1 MALSPG
7 TRLGPYEITAQ
18 IGVGGMG
25 EVYRATDTNLKRAVA
40 IKVLPDAVAA
50 DAERLARFQRE
61 AEVLA
66 SLNHPNIAAIHG
78 LERADGYTALVM
90 ELIEGPTLADRIAQG
105 AIPVDEALP
114 IARQIAEALEAAHE
128 QAIIHR
134 DLKPANVKVRPDGVV
149 KVLDFGLAKALEP
162 VSAGSTDATTS
173 PTITSPAVMTRMGV
187 ILGTAAYMSPEQAKG
202 RTADKR
208 SDVWAFGCVL
218 FEMVTGR
225 RAFEGEDISDTLAAV
240 LRGEP
245 DWTALPAIAPPELR
259 TLIEGCLTKDP
270 KERIAS
276 ISTVRFL
283 LDKRRV
289 LAVAAPAPF
298 GARRQWKQVLVVTFV
313 AAIVAAVSAIVFW
326 TVKPSTIQTVLA
338 VTRFSIPLGE
348 KQEITNLGRRAVA
361 ISPDGTQVVYVAN
374 NRLYLRVMS
383 ELEARPIPGT
393 ESLRGVNS
401 PAFSPDGRSIVFGS
415 GADRTLTL
423 KRIAVSGGT
432 PVEVCETDVLFGV
445 TWGPDG
451 ILFGQ
456 GPQGIMR
463 VPAEGGRP
471 ELLVEVKDGEL
482 ASEPQALPEG
492 RGTLFTIASGR
503 TLGLDLWNN
512 ARIVVHTSKGSEP
525 QTLFEG
531 GSDARYLSSGQIIYA
546 VEGRLWAASFD
557 LRDLKMSKPVP
568 VLDGVARG
576 VTTGATQF
584 SVSNSGSLA
593 YIPGPSSR
601 SRLPQFRLALL
612 DSAGN
617 TELLKLLP
625 GVYQSPRVS
634 PDGKQVALGISD
646 DKEADIWI
654 YDLAGTSAMRRL
666 TDGKRDRFP
675 VWSANGQYVAF
686 QSEREG
692 DRAIF
697 WQRAD
702 FSGTAERL
710 TMPQAGTSHIPE
722 SWSPQGDVF
731 TYSVFSDSTRRY
743 SLASFAIQTRQSQAF
758 RGLTSTLPLASDF
771 SPDGRWLAY
780 QVTDT
785 VAGPAQSTIFVAPFP
800 PTDDK
805 YQISETR
812 NGFRPTWLPDG
823 EKLKL
828 TYSTGVGPDGPQWVV
843 VNITMQPR
851 FTIGDAVRV
860 SNGGLIDSLGPTL
873 TFSGAVNARN
883 YDFTPDGRRIG
894 IIPVRDDASS
904 SPPERQHIQ
913 VVLNWTEELKQRVPT
928 R

>member
-1 MALSPG
+1 VPLAFG
-7 TRLGPYEITAQ
+7 TRLGPYEITGQ
-18 IGVGGMG
+18 IGAGGMG
-25 EVYRATDTNLKRAVA
+25 EVYRATDTNLKRTVA
-40 IKVLPDAVAA
+40 IKVLPEAVAT
-50 DAERLARFQRE
+50 DGERLARLQRE

-66 SLNHPNIAAIHG
+66 RLNHPNIASIYG
-78 LERADGYTALVM
+78 LEKSDGTAALVM
-90 ELIEGPTLADRIAQG
+90 ELVEGPTLADRITQAP
-105 AIPVDEALP
+105 IPLDEALP
-114 IARQIAEALEAAHE
+114 IAKQIAEALEAAHE
-128 QAIIHR
+128 QGIIHR
-134 DLKPANVKVRPDGVV
+134 DLKPANVKVRPDGMV
-149 KVLDFGLAKALEP
+149 KVLDFGLAKAVEP

-173 PTITSPAVMTRMGV
+173 PTITSPAMMTKMGV

-202 RTADKR
+202 RAADTR

-218 FEMVTGR
+218 FEMVTGW

-245 DWTALPAIAPPELR
+245 DWTALPAIATPEIR
-259 TLIEGCLTKDP
+259 TLIEGCLTKDR
-270 KERIAS
+270 KERISS

-289 LAVAAPAPF
+289 LAAAAPAPF
-298 GARRQWKQVLVVTFV
+298 RTRPRWKHVLVVTFV
-313 AAIVAAVSAIVFW
+313 AAIVAAISAIVSW
-326 TVKPSTIQTVLA
+326 TVKPPTIQTVLD

-348 KQEITNLGRRAVA
+348 NQELTNLERQAVA

-374 NRLYLRVMS
+374 NRLYLRSMS

-393 ESLRGVNS
+393 ESLRGVTS

-415 GADRTLTL
+415 STDQTLTL
-423 KRIAVSGGT
+423 KKIAVSGGT
-432 PVEVCETDVLFGV
+432 PVELCQTDALFGV
-445 TWGPDG
+445 TWGQDG

-456 GPQGIMR
+456 GPQGIMQ

-482 ASEPQALPEG
+482 ASAPQALPDG

-503 TLGLDLWNN
+503 TFGQDLWNT
-512 ARIVVHTSKGSEP
+512 ARIVVHASKGSEP
-525 QTLFEG
+525 QTLIEG
-531 GSDARYLSSGQIIYA
+531 GADARYLSIGQIIYA
-546 VEGRLWAASFD
+546 VEGRLFAASFD
-557 LRDLKMSKPVP
+557 LRDLKVTSKSVP
-568 VLDGVARG
+568 VLEGVARG
-576 VTTGATQF
+576 VATGATQF
-584 SVSNSGSLA
+584 SVSNSGSLV

-601 SRLPQFRLALL
+601 SRIPQFRLALL
-612 DSAGN
+612 ESAGK
-617 TELLKLLP
+617 TELLKLPP

-634 PDGKQVALGISD
+634 PDGKHLALGIGD
-646 DKEADIWI
+646 LKEADIWI

-666 TDGKRDRFP
+666 TFGKRDRFP

-710 TMPQAGTSHIPE
+710 TRPQAGTAHIPE
-722 SWSPQGDVF
+722 SWSPQGNVF

-743 SLASFAIQTRQSQAF
+743 SLASFSIETKESHSF

-780 QVTDT
+780 NVSDT
-785 VAGPAQSTIFVAPFP
+785 VAGPARSTVVVEPFP
-800 PTDDK
+800 PTNAK

-812 NGFRPTWLPDG
+812 NGFHPSWLPDG
-823 EKLKL
+823 KKL
-828 TYSTGVGPDGPQWVV
+828 TYSTGVGPDGPRWVV

-851 FTIGDAVRV
+851 FTIGDEVRV
-860 SNGGLIDSLGPTL
+860 SNGGLIDSLGPA
-873 TFSGAVNARN
+873 FSFPGGVNEPN

-894 IIPVRDDASS
+894 IIPVRDDVSS

-913 VVLNWTEELKQRVPT
+913 LVLNWLEELKRLVPT
-928 R
+928 K

>member
-1 MALSPG
+1 
-7 TRLGPYEITAQ
+7 
-18 IGVGGMG
+18 MG
-25 EVYRATDTNLKRAVA
+25 EVYRATDTNLKRTVA
-40 IKVLPDAVAA
+40 IKVLPQQFALDP
-50 DAERLARFQRE
+50 DRLARFQRE
-61 AEVLA
+61 AQVLA
-66 SLNHPNIAAIHG
+66 SLNHPNIGQIHG
-78 LERADGYTALVM
+78 LEESDGIKALVM
-90 ELIEGPTLADRIAQG
+90 ELVEGPTLADRIAQRP
-105 AIPVDEALP
+105 IPVDEVLP
-114 IARQIAEALEAAHE
+114 IAKQIAEAVEAAHE
-128 QAIIHR
+128 QGIVHR
-134 DLKPANVKVRPDGVV
+134 DLKPANIKLREDGTV
-149 KVLDFGLAKALEP
+149 KVLDFGLAKVLETTP
-162 VSAGSTDATTS
+162 HSGDASQS
-173 PTITSPAVMTRMGV
+173 PTITSPAMTRLGV

-202 RTADKR
+202 RAADQR

-245 DWTALPAIAPPELR
+245 DWTAMPAIAPPEIR
-259 TLIEGCLTKDP
+259 TLIEGCLTKDR

-298 GARRQWKQVLVVTFV
+298 RTRPRWKQVSVVTFA
-313 AAIVAAVSAIVFW
+313 AAIVAAISAIVSW
-326 TVKPSTIQTVLA
+326 TVKPPTVQTVLA

-348 KQEITNLGRRAVA
+348 NQELTNPGRQAVA

-374 NRLYLRVMS
+374 NRLYLRSMS

-393 ESLRGVNS
+393 ESLRGVTS

-415 GADRTLTL
+415 AADRTLTL

-432 PVEVCETDVLFGV
+432 PVELCQTDALFGV
-445 TWGPDG
+445 TWGQDG

-463 VPAEGGRP
+463 VPPEGGRP
-471 ELLVEVKDGEL
+471 ELLVEVKNGEL
-482 ASEPQALPEG
+482 ASDPQALPDG

-503 TLGLDLWNN
+503 ILGLDVWNK
-512 ARIVVHTSKGSEP
+512 ARIVVHTSKGSAP
-525 QTLFEG
+525 QTLLEG
-531 GSDARYLSSGQIIYA
+531 GADARYLSSGQIIYA

-568 VLDGVARG
+568 VLEGVARG
-576 VTTGATQF
+576 VATGATQF

-593 YIPGPSSR
+593 YIPGPSST
-601 SRLPQFRLALL
+601 STVPQFRLALL
-612 DSAGN
+612 DSAGK
-617 TELLKLLP
+617 TELLKLPP

-634 PDGKQVALGISD
+634 PDGKQIALGISD

-666 TDGKRDRFP
+666 THGKRDRFP
-675 VWSANGQYVAF
+675 VWSADGQYVAF

-692 DRAIF
+692 DRAVF

-710 TMPQAGTSHIPE
+710 TRPQAGTSHIPE
-722 SWSPQGDVF
+722 SWSAQGSPQGNVF
-731 TYSVFSDSTRRY
+731 TYSVFSDSTRQY
-743 SLASFAIQTRQSQAF
+743 SLASFAIQTRQSQPF
-758 RGLTSTLPLASDF
+758 RELTSTLPLASDF

-780 QVTDT
+780 NVTDT
-785 VAGPAQSTIFVAPFP
+785 PAGPAQSTVFVAPFP
-800 PTDDK
+800 PTDAK
-805 YQISETR
+805 YQISATK
-812 NGFRPTWLPDG
+812 NGFHPTWLPDG
-823 EKLKL
+823 KKLKL
-828 TYSTGVGPDGPQWVV
+828 TYSTGLGPDGPQWVV
-843 VNITMQPR
+843 VNITMQP
-851 FTIGDAVRV
+851 FIKGDEVRV

-883 YDFTPDGRRIG
+883 YDFTPDGRRVG
-894 IIPVRDDASS
+894 IVPVRDEASS

-913 VVLNWTEELKQRVPT
+913 VVLNWLEELKRLVPT
-928 R
+928 K